1 MCSGVIR
8 AVRVRKKYFFLD
20 VFPMAY
26 VIGDAFVSCGACKDT
41 CPVGA
46 ISEGDG
52 KYEIDPSACIE
63 CGACAADCPSE
74 AIKPE

>member
-1 MCSGVIR
+1 
-8 AVRVRKKYFFLD
+8 
-20 VFPMAY
+20 MAY
-26 VIGDAFVSCGACKDT
+26 VISGACISCGACAGE

-46 ISEGDG
+46 IAEGDG

>member
-1 MCSGVIR
+1 
-8 AVRVRKKYFFLD
+8 
-20 VFPMAY
+20 MAY
-26 VIGDAFVSCGACKDT
+26 VIGDAC
-41 CPVGA
+41 VGA